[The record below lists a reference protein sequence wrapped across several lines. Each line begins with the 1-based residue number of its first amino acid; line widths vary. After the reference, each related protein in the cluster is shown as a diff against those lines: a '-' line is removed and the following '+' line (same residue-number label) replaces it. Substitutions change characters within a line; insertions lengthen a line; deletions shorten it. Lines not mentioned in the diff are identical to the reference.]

1 MARTLTNSVITQLE
15 QQAVSPFFAVKIAF
29 PSGTLRLWTGLGDL
43 TISSETYSGT
53 GNFLGVSNLSETEEL
68 KASGLELTLS
78 GIPSSLLG
86 TMLTDN
92 YQGSLV
98 TVFFGFLSEADTG
111 FSVVSDPFIIF
122 QGLSETLELSEGSET
137 LTAKMKV
144 ESRLIAIEE
153 SRARRYTNEDQQI
166 SHSDATSLRFVT
178 GLQDKEIIWGK
189 GS

>member
-1 MARTLTNSVITQLE
+1 MARTLTNSVITELTE
-15 QQAVSPFFAVKIAF
+15 EAVKPFFAVKVAF
-29 PSGTLRLWTGLGDL
+29 PSGTLRLWTGLGD
-43 TISSETYSGT
+43 ISIDSETYSGT
-53 GNFLGVSNLSETEEL
+53 GNFLGVSNLSETEEF

-78 GIPSSLLG
+78 GIPTSLLG

-98 TVFFGFLSEADTG
+98 TVHFGFLSEASTG
-111 FSVVSDPFIIF
+111 LSVIADPFIIF
-122 QGLSETLELSEGSET
+122 QGLSDTLELSEGAET

-144 ESRLIAIEE
+144 ESRLIAMEE

-166 SHSDATSLRFVT
+166 SHADDTSLRFVA
-178 GLQDKEIIWGK
+178 GLQDKEIVWGK

>member
-1 MARTLTNSVITQLE
+1 MTRTLTNSVITELSQE
-15 QQAVSPFFAVKIAF
+15 AVKPFFAVKVAF
-29 PSGTLRLWTGLGDL
+29 PSGTLRLWTGLGDI
-43 TISSETYSGT
+43 TISSETYTGT
-53 GNFLGVSNLSETEEL
+53 GNFLGVSNLQETEEL

-98 TVFFGFLSEADTG
+98 TVHFGFLSEANTG
-111 FSVVSDPFIIF
+111 LSVVSDPFIIF
-122 QGLSETLELSEGSET
+122 QGLSDTLELSEGNES

-144 ESRLIAIEE
+144 ESRLIAMEE

-166 SHSDATSLRFVT
+166 LHSNDTSLRFVT
-178 GLQDKEIIWGK
+178 GLQDKEIVWGK